1 MARGRALLPPAFST
15 APYHRGLRRSQP
27 IRPGLAPNE
36 SSAVLIS
43 GSSSAPSRAIMCRLA
58 YRPRRGSLV
67 RSRPA
72 IAPTSNISRL
82 ARRNQASLRP
92 A

>member
-1 MARGRALLPPAFST
+1 MVICGFDLGIIERALARDHVQARLPPA
-15 APYHRGLRRSQP
+15 A
-27 IRPGLAPNE
+27 
-36 SSAVLIS
+36 
-43 GSSSAPSRAIMCRLA
+43 RLV
-58 YRPRRGSLV
+58 G
-67 RSRPA
+67 SRPA

>member
-36 SSAVLIS
+36 IS